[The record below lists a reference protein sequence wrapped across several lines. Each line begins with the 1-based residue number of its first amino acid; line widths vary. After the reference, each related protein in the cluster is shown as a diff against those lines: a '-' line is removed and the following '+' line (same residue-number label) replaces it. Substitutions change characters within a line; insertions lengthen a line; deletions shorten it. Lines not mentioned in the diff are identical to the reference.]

1 LRKANH
7 AGFFIFNAD
16 VRAEHPRKKP
26 LSQLNWRTMSNSGQ
40 KGTNFDQWLD
50 SYAARANT
58 LSVSEVR
65 ALFAVVS
72 RPEVVSLAGGMPY
85 VHALPKDLIARS
97 FETLMADRGDL
108 AIQYSGG
115 QGDLKLRDQ
124 VRELMALEGI
134 KSSVEDIV
142 MTTGSQ
148 HGLDLISGLFLDKGD
163 VVLAEGPSYV
173 GAIGIFRHYEAHIE
187 HVETDN
193 DGIQPEALKETI
205 ARLKAQGRKIKFLYL
220 VPNFA
225 NPSGVTLADKRRA
238 KIVEICRRNKI
249 LILEDNPYGL
259 LYFDKKVP
267 NALRSIDDNV
277 IYLGSF
283 SKILAPGFR
292 VGYVLAPPAIREKLV
307 LAQESA
313 ILCPSMFSQSMISE
327 YLSNSDWQGQ
337 IDTFRGVYR
346 ERRDAALEA
355 LAEYLPKLSTTR
367 PDGGFYLWI
376 TLPDGIDSKAMLP
389 LAVKELVAYTPG
401 TAFYGDGT
409 GQNKLRVCYSF
420 PTPENIK
427 VGIKRLATVINLQT
441 ELLETFSKKGA
452 TK

>member
-1 LRKANH
+1 
-7 AGFFIFNAD
+7 
-16 VRAEHPRKKP
+16 
-26 LSQLNWRTMSNSGQ
+26 MSNSGQ

-85 VHALPKDLIARS
+85 VHALPKDLISRS

-187 HVETDN
+187 HVETDH

-205 ARLKAQGRKIKFLYL
+205 ARLKTQGRKIKFLYL

-225 NPSGVTLADKRRA
+225 NPSGVTLADMRRA

-267 NALRSIDDNV
+267 DALRSIDDNV
-277 IYLGSF
+277 VYLGSF

-355 LAEYLPKLSTTR
+355 MAEYLPKLSTTQ

-441 ELLETFSKKGA
+441 ELLETFSKKGSN
-452 TK
+452 K

>member
-1 LRKANH
+1 M
-7 AGFFIFNAD
+7 
-16 VRAEHPRKKP
+16 
-26 LSQLNWRTMSNSGQ
+26 TNSTS
-40 KGTNFDQWLD
+40 KGTNFDIWLD
-50 SYAARANT
+50 SYASRAHS

-85 VHALPKDLIARS
+85 VHALPKELINEAFQKVMS
-97 FETLMADRGDL
+97 TRGDL

-148 HGLDLISGLFLDKGD
+148 HGLDLISGLFLDKDD

-187 HVETDN
+187 HVETDH
-193 DGIQPEALKETI
+193 DGLQPEALKEAI

-225 NPSGVTLADKRRA
+225 NPSGVTLAAKRRA
-238 KIVEICRRNKI
+238 KIIDLCRKNGI
-249 LILEDNPYGL
+249 LVLEDNPYGL

-267 NALRSIDDNV
+267 DALRSMDDNV

-327 YLSNSDWQGQ
+327 YLDSADWQGQ
-337 IDTFRGVYR
+337 INTFRDVYR
-346 ERRDAALEA
+346 ERKDAALEA
-355 LAEYLPKLSTTR
+355 MAEYLPKLSTTR

-376 TLPDGIDSKAMLP
+376 TLPEGIDSKAMLP

-409 GQNKLRVCYSF
+409 GQDKLRICYSF

-427 VGIKRLATVINLQT
+427 VGIKRLANVINLQT
-441 ELLETFSKKGA
+441 ELLDTFAKGGKK
-452 TK
+452 

>member
-1 LRKANH
+1 M
-7 AGFFIFNAD
+7 
-16 VRAEHPRKKP
+16 
-26 LSQLNWRTMSNSGQ
+26 TNSTS
-40 KGTNFDQWLD
+40 KGTNFDIWLD
-50 SYAARANT
+50 SYASRAHS

-85 VHALPKDLIARS
+85 VHALPKELINEAFQKVMS
-97 FETLMADRGDL
+97 TRGDL

-148 HGLDLISGLFLDKGD
+148 HGLDLISGLFLDKDD

-187 HVETDN
+187 HVETDH
-193 DGIQPEALKETI
+193 DGLQPEALKEAI

-225 NPSGVTLADKRRA
+225 NPSGVTLAAKRRA
-238 KIVEICRRNKI
+238 KIIDLCRKNGI
-249 LILEDNPYGL
+249 LVLEDNPYGL

-267 NALRSIDDNV
+267 DALRSMDDNV

-327 YLSNSDWQGQ
+327 YLDSADWQGQ
-337 IDTFRGVYR
+337 VNTFRDVYR
-346 ERRDAALEA
+346 ERKDAALEA
-355 LAEYLPKLSTTR
+355 MAEYLPKLSTTR

-376 TLPDGIDSKAMLP
+376 TLPEGIDSKAMLP

-409 GQNKLRVCYSF
+409 GQDKLRICYSF

-427 VGIKRLATVINLQT
+427 VGIKRLANVINLQT
-441 ELLETFSKKGA
+441 ELLDTFAKGGKK
-452 TK
+452 

>member
-1 LRKANH
+1 
-7 AGFFIFNAD
+7 
-16 VRAEHPRKKP
+16 
-26 LSQLNWRTMSNSGQ
+26 MSNSGQ

-50 SYAARANT
+50 SYAARANA

-85 VHALPKDLIARS
+85 VHALPKDLISRS

-187 HVETDN
+187 HVETDH

-205 ARLKAQGRKIKFLYL
+205 ARLKTQGRKIKFLYL

-277 IYLGSF
+277 VYLGSF

-355 LAEYLPKLSTTR
+355 MAEYLPKLSTTQ

>member
-1 LRKANH
+1 MTN
-7 AGFFIFNAD
+7 
-16 VRAEHPRKKP
+16 
-26 LSQLNWRTMSNSGQ
+26 SSN
-40 KGTNFDQWLD
+40 KGTNFDIWLD
-50 SYAARANT
+50 SYASRAHS

-85 VHALPKDLIARS
+85 VHALPKELLHQAYEQVM
-97 FETLMADRGDL
+97 ETRGDL
-108 AIQYSGG
+108 ASQYSGG

-148 HGLDLISGLFLDKGD
+148 HGLDLVSGLFLDKGD

-187 HVETDN
+187 HVETDH
-193 DGIQPEALKETI
+193 DGIQPEALKSTI
-205 ARLKAQGRKIKFLYL
+205 ARLKAEGRRIKFLYL

-225 NPSGVTLADKRRA
+225 NPSGVTLAERRRA
-238 KIVEICRRNKI
+238 KIVELCRRNGI

-267 NALRSIDDNV
+267 DALRTLDENV

-327 YLSNSDWQGQ
+327 YLSTADWQAQ
-337 IDTFRGVYR
+337 IDTFRGVYK

-355 LAEYLPKLSTTR
+355 MAEYLPKLSTTQ

-376 TLPDGIDSKAMLP
+376 TLPEGIDSKAMLP

-409 GQNKLRVCYSF
+409 GHNKLRICYSF
-420 PTPENIK
+420 PTPENINL
-427 VGIKRLATVINLQT
+427 GIKRLATVINLQT
-441 ELLETFSKKGA
+441 ELLETFNREGNK
-452 TK
+452 

>member
-1 LRKANH
+1 M
-7 AGFFIFNAD
+7 
-16 VRAEHPRKKP
+16 
-26 LSQLNWRTMSNSGQ
+26 TNSTS
-40 KGTNFDQWLD
+40 KGTNFDIWLD
-50 SYAARANT
+50 SYASRAHS

-85 VHALPKDLIARS
+85 VHALPKELINEAFQKVMS
-97 FETLMADRGDL
+97 TRGDL

-148 HGLDLISGLFLDKGD
+148 HGLDLISGLFLDKDD

-187 HVETDN
+187 HVETDH
-193 DGIQPEALKETI
+193 DGLQPEALKEAI

-225 NPSGVTLADKRRA
+225 NPSGVTLAAKRRA
-238 KIVEICRRNKI
+238 KIIDLCRKNGI
-249 LILEDNPYGL
+249 LVLEDNPYGL

-267 NALRSIDDNV
+267 DALRSMDDNV

-313 ILCPSMFSQSMISE
+313 ILCPSVFSQSMISE
-327 YLSNSDWQGQ
+327 YLDSADWQAQ
-337 IDTFRGVYR
+337 INTFRDVYR
-346 ERRDAALEA
+346 ERKDAALEA
-355 LAEYLPKLSTTR
+355 MAEYLPKLSTTR

-376 TLPDGIDSKAMLP
+376 TLPEGIDSKAMLP

-409 GQNKLRVCYSF
+409 GQDKLRICYSF

-427 VGIKRLATVINLQT
+427 VGIKRLANVINLQT
-441 ELLETFSKKGA
+441 ELLDTFAKGGKK
-452 TK
+452 